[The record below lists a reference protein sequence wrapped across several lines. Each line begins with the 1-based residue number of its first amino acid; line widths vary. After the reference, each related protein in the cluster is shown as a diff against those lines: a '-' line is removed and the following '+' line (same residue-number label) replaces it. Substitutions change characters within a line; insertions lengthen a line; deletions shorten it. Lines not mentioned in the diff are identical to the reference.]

1 MNAAFLESST
11 LSLLEKV
18 AIFGERRQEIL
29 AGNIA
34 NINTPDYKTQDLP
47 VDDFQN
53 ALKEAIGQIQSQPPT
68 ASHYGT
74 PVSEQE
80 KIDQAI
86 HAELFRPQNISSE
99 NITFQD
105 GGNRSVEQQVM
116 KMTKNLMM
124 QNFAIQLMNAQMDMM
139 NIAVSEQL
147 T

>member
-1 MNAAFLESST
+1 MQVNYLNSAS

-47 VDDFQN
+47 VDEFRN
-53 ALKEAIGQIQSQPPT
+53 ALKDAIGQLQSQQQA
-68 ASHYGT
+68 ASLYSTT
-74 PVSEQE
+74 PSNQE
-80 KIDQAI
+80 TIDQTI
-86 HAELFRPQNISSE
+86 HDDLFRSQTIPNE

-124 QNFAIQLMNAQMDMM
+124 QNFAIQLMNAQMGMLDTA
-139 NIAVSEQL
+139 ITEHL
-147 T
+147 